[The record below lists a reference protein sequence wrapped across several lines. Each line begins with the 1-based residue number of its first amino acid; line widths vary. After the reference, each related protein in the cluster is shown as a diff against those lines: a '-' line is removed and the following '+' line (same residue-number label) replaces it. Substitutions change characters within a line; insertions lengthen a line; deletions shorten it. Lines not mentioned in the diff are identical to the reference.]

1 MFYFCTLICT
11 SLVVASKSYSIIQ
24 ERKDLGL
31 EEPSHQPLL
40 PLPSPLLRSPPF
52 FHSPRRF
59 SYIQQPSTAVKPHE
73 SQLSFT
79 LPFLALPFRP
89 FTSIVIRVTFVR
101 STYKRV
107 WFGASTGTCLERHEI
122 CVSEHERVKFF
133 CVNTLLFS
141 FHPFLFSLLLGHWEH
156 TSPKKEC
163 VLITNI

>member
-11 SLVVASKSYSIIQ
+11 GLVVASKSYSIIQ

-79 LPFLALPFRP
+79 LPFLALPYDFY
-89 FTSIVIRVTFVR
+89 FNS
-101 STYKRV
+101 
-107 WFGASTGTCLERHEI
+107 
-122 CVSEHERVKFF
+122 
-133 CVNTLLFS
+133 
-141 FHPFLFSLLLGHWEH
+141 H
-156 TSPKKEC
+156 TSYICYE
-163 VLITNI
+163 VLTKGCGLVQALARV